1 MNLNSY
7 LKFIKEFLIGILE
20 FVISNIE
27 SKIGFAFLFL
37 IIGIVLLLPQDGD
50 VNYFFTA
57 VGILS
62 LVNSIRLFASRIK
75 EIKNEKNNL
84 TRKK

>member
-37 IIGIVLLLPQDGD
+37 IIGVVFLLPRDGD
-50 VNYFFTA
+50 VKYFFTA

>member
-37 IIGIVLLLPQDGD
+37 IIGIVLLLPRDGD
-50 VNYFFTA
+50 EKYF
-57 VGILS
+57 L
-62 LVNSIRLFASRIK
+62 LQL
-75 EIKNEKNNL
+75 EL
-84 TRKK
+84 YH